1 VKKLLLSLLL
11 APSLWA
17 QTPENLKFPGP
28 DSAPVYVIEGNFSQN
43 YWVGGLNFDVDW
55 SVMMD
60 PASGAVA
67 GTGFFSINGTFY
79 YYGSNWPINFD
90 GAVQV
95 DLTAKPAGSVLRVNG
110 KMALAGTG
118 SIAGYYVDRCL
129 VNYNYSNF
137 EVNPA
142 TATMSGYMSAK
153 GTARV
158 PGYATVPVNVPAQF
172 VSWNLPDENT
182 NGAWDSAGDWTAE
195 IDANVNGKG
204 KISGTGEL
212 AVVDETGEAYDL
224 IPQTVS
230 GSVKNGTVSLA
241 SKGSTSST
249 SRIKVNLTYL
259 QATDE
264 TVPQKSA
271 VSAYGQNRKF

>member
-1 VKKLLLSLLL
+1 ML

-17 QTPENLKFPGP
+17 QTPENLEFPGP
-28 DSAPVYVIEGNFSQN
+28 DSAPVYVIEGNFSQS
-43 YWVGGLNFDVDW
+43 YPVGGLNFDVDW

-67 GTGFFSINGTFY
+67 GTGFFSINGSFY
-79 YYGSNWPINFD
+79 YYGYNWPINFD

-95 DLTAKPAGSVLRVNG
+95 DFTAKPAGSVLRVNG
-110 KMALAGTG
+110 KMALEGTG
-118 SIAGYYVDRCL
+118 FIAGYYVDRCL

-195 IDANVNGKG
+195 IDAIVDGKG